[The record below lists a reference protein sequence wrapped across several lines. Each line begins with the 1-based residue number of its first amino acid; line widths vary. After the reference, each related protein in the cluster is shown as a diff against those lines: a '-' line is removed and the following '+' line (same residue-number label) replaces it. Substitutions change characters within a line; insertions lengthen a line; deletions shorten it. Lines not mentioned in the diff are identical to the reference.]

1 MGMFSMRSFLLSTLL
16 LTASVSIL
24 VSLQPA
30 MAQTEPA
37 TASTP
42 GQFIQTLADT
52 ALNSITG
59 KKLSDAETT
68 DRFRTLLRE
77 SFDLKAIGRFALGPY
92 YNAATPA
99 QREDYQAAFE
109 NMIVDSYAIRFRDY
123 TGGQVKVGREV
134 QQGEKDTLVDS
145 QIIQNTGAPPIN
157 VTWRVRKEGDAMKI
171 VDVAVEGVSMGQTER
186 SEFSSLI
193 ERNGGQVQPLIDA
206 LKNHQV
212 GLQANDQ

>member
-1 MGMFSMRSFLLSTLL
+1 MRSFLLSTLL